1 MPEYFYKA
9 IAADGK
15 LLEGSLTRDTE
26 RMVARELTIGG
37 LTPVYV
43 GVQRQKGG
51 GSLSFDFAGLL
62 RRRPG
67 AADRLYFTQELA
79 TLLEAGLPLDR
90 ALSIAAE
97 LSERPA
103 FRTVIQEIL
112 RELKGGKSLTDALAT
127 HPEIFSE
134 LYRNMVRAG
143 EASGSL
149 SQVMLRLSESEQA
162 SGELRGFLISSMIY
176 PALLALVGMGSVA
189 LMLGYV
195 IPKFSEVFKESG
207 LPIPAP
213 TQMLLTLSELTQQ
226 YGLWFLGVVIAA
238 VVAFRFWVATPAGR
252 LRWDTMKLHM
262 PAIGAIVSRAETAR
276 FARSMSTL
284 VANGVPLVQSL
295 RIGKSMLGNKV
306 MSNAVDEVAQGVKRG
321 EGLAG
326 PLRRTGAFPSLAS
339 HLLQVGEETGRLDT
353 MFTRMAD
360 IYDAETRT
368 TVRRATALFE
378 PLVILT
384 MGLMVGTMVLSMMLA
399 IVSMNDVPFTK

>member
-9 IAADGK
+9 IAPDGK

-26 RMVARELTIGG
+26 RMVAKELTIGG

-51 GSLSFDFAGLL
+51 GSLSFDLAALL

-112 RELKGGKSLTDALAT
+112 RELKGGKSLTDALGT

-176 PALLALVGMGSVA
+176 PSLLALVGLGSVT

-213 TQMLLTLSELTQQ
+213 TQMLLTISELTQQ
-226 YGLWFLGVVIAA
+226 YGLWALGAVIAA
-238 VVAFRFWVATPAGR
+238 FIGFRYWVSTREGR
-252 LRWDTMKLHM
+252 LRWDTFKLTA
-262 PAIGAIVSRAETAR
+262 PAIGGIISRAETAR

-284 VANGVPLVQSL
+284 VGNGVPLVQSL
-295 RIGKSMLGNKV
+295 RIGKSMLGNTV
-306 MSNAVDEVAQGVKRG
+306 MANAVDEVAQGVKRG

-326 PLRRTGAFPSLAS
+326 PLRRTGAFPSLAA
-339 HLLQVGEETGRLDT
+339 HLLQVGEETGRLDS

-378 PLVILT
+378 PIVILT
-384 MGLMVGTMVLSMMLA
+384 MGSIVGTMVLSMMLA

>member
-1 MPEYFYKA
+1 MPEFFYKA
-9 IAADGK
+9 ISGDGK
-15 LLEGSLTRDTE
+15 LLEGSLVRDTE

-51 GSLSFDFAGLL
+51 GSLSFDPAALL
-62 RRRPG
+62 RRKPG

-112 RELKGGKSLTDALAT
+112 RELKGGKSLTDALGT
-127 HPEIFSE
+127 HPEVFSE

-149 SQVMLRLSESEQA
+149 SQVMLRLEESEAA
-162 SGELRGFLISSMIY
+162 STELRGFLISSMIY
-176 PALLALVGMGSVA
+176 PSLLALVGIGSVS

-207 LPIPAP
+207 LPIPVP
-213 TQMLLTLSELTQQ
+213 TQILLTISEYTQS
-226 YGLWFLGVVIAA
+226 YGLWVLGAVIAA
-238 VVAFRFWVATPAGR
+238 IVAFRFWVSTPDGR
-252 LRWDTMKLHM
+252 MRWDAFKLRA
-262 PAIGAIVSRAETAR
+262 PAIGPIVVRAETAR
-276 FARSMSTL
+276 FARSMATL

-306 MSNAVDEVAQGVKRG
+306 MADAVDTIAQGVKRG
-321 EGLAG
+321 EGLAA
-326 PLRRTGAFPSLAS
+326 PLRRSGAFPSLAA
-339 HLLQVGEETGRLDT
+339 HLLQVGEETGRLDS

-378 PLVILT
+378 PVVILT
-384 MGLMVGTMVLSMMLA
+384 MGLLVGSMVLSMMLA

>member
-9 IAADGK
+9 IAANGK
-15 LLEGSLTRDTE
+15 VLEGSLSKDSE
-26 RMVARELTIGG
+26 RAVARELSIGG

-43 GVQRQKGG
+43 GTERQKSGVTLNFN
-51 GSLSFDFAGLL
+51 LS
-62 RRRPG
+62 RRPG

-112 RELKGGKSLTDALAT
+112 RELKGGKSLTDSLAT

-149 SQVMLRLSESEQA
+149 GTVMLRLAESEQA
-162 SGELRGFLISSMIY
+162 STDLRGFLVSAMIY
-176 PALLALVGMGSVA
+176 PALLTLVGIASIA

-195 IPKFSEVFKESG
+195 IPKFAEVFNESG
-207 LPIPAP
+207 MAIPAP
-213 TQMLLTLSELTQQ
+213 TQILLTLSELTRT
-226 YGLWFLGVVIAA
+226 YGPWLALALGVAIVG
-238 VVAFRFWVATPAGR
+238 FRLWVATPAGR
-252 LRWDTMKLHM
+252 LRWDAFKLNA
-262 PAIGAIVSRAETAR
+262 PAIGAIVRRAETAR
-276 FARSMSTL
+276 FARSMATL

-295 RIGKSMLGNKV
+295 RIGRTMLNNQV
-306 MSNAVDEVAQGVKRG
+306 MANAIDDVAQGVKRG
-321 EGLAG
+321 EGLAA
-326 PLRRTGAFPSLAS
+326 PLRRSGAFPSLAS
-339 HLLQVGEETGRLDT
+339 HLLQVGEETGRLDS

-378 PLVILT
+378 PIVILT
-384 MGLMVGTMVLSMMLA
+384 MGLMVGSMVLSMMLA
-399 IVSMNDVPFTK
+399 ITSMNDVPFTK

>member
-9 IAADGK
+9 IASDGK

-51 GSLSFDFAGLL
+51 GSLSFDLAALL

-90 ALSIAAE
+90 ALSITAE

-103 FRTVIQEIL
+103 FRAVIQEIL
-112 RELKGGKSLTDALAT
+112 RELKGGKSLTDALAI

-176 PALLALVGMGSVA
+176 PALLALVGMGSVT

-207 LPIPAP
+207 LAIPAP
-213 TQMLLTLSELTQQ
+213 TQMLLTVSEFTQA
-226 YGLWFLGVVIAA
+226 YGLWVLGVVIGSFI
-238 VVAFRFWVATPAGR
+238 AFRYWVSTTDGR
-252 LRWDTMKLHM
+252 LRWDTFKLHA

-276 FARSMSTL
+276 FARSMARSGSQYYFIEY
-284 VANGVPLVQSL
+284 N
-295 RIGKSMLGNKV
+295 
-306 MSNAVDEVAQGVKRG
+306 
-321 EGLAG
+321 
-326 PLRRTGAFPSLAS
+326 F
-339 HLLQVGEETGRLDT
+339 
-353 MFTRMAD
+353 
-360 IYDAETRT
+360 
-368 TVRRATALFE
+368 
-378 PLVILT
+378 
-384 MGLMVGTMVLSMMLA
+384 
-399 IVSMNDVPFTK
+399 

>member
-1 MPEYFYKA
+1 MPEYYYKA
-9 IAADGK
+9 IAANGK
-15 LLEGSLTRDTE
+15 VQEGSLSRDTE
-26 RMVARELTIGG
+26 RAVARELSIGG

-43 GVQRQKGG
+43 GTTPQKSGVNLG
-51 GSLSFDFAGLL
+51 FTL

-112 RELKGGKSLTDALAT
+112 RELKGGKSLTDSLGT

-149 SQVMLRLSESEQA
+149 GTVMLRLAESEQA
-162 SGELRGFLISSMIY
+162 STDLRGFLISSMIY
-176 PALLALVGMGSVA
+176 PALLALVGLASIT

-195 IPKFSEVFKESG
+195 IPKFAEVFNESG
-207 LPIPAP
+207 MAIPAP
-213 TQMLLTLSELTQQ
+213 TQMLLTLSALTRE
-226 YGLWFLGVVIAA
+226 YGPWAA
-238 VVAFRFWVATPAGR
+238 LALAAAIVGFRFWVATPEGR
-252 LRWDTMKLHM
+252 LRWDAIKLNA
-262 PAIGAIVSRAETAR
+262 PAIGPIVSRAETAR
-276 FARSMSTL
+276 FARSMATL

-295 RIGKSMLGNKV
+295 RIGRTMLNNQV
-306 MSNAVDEVAQGVKRG
+306 MANAVDDVAQGVKRG
-321 EGLAG
+321 EGLAA
-326 PLRRTGAFPSLAS
+326 PLRRSGAFPSLAS
-339 HLLQVGEETGRLDT
+339 HLLQVGEETGRLDS

-378 PLVILT
+378 PIVILT
-384 MGLMVGTMVLSMMLA
+384 MGLLVGSMVLSMMLA

>member
-9 IAADGK
+9 IAPDGK

-26 RMVARELTIGG
+26 RMVARELAIGG

-51 GSLSFDFAGLL
+51 GSLSFDLAALL

-127 HPEIFSE
+127 HPEIFDE

-176 PALLALVGMGSVA
+176 PSLLALVGLGSVT

-213 TQMLLTLSELTQQ
+213 TQILLTISELTQQ
-226 YGLWFLGVVIAA
+226 YGLWALGAVIAA
-238 VVAFRFWVATPAGR
+238 FIGFRYWVSTREGR
-252 LRWDTMKLHM
+252 LRWDTFKLTA
-262 PAIGAIVSRAETAR
+262 PAIGGIISRAETAR

-284 VANGVPLVQSL
+284 VGNGVPLVQSL
-295 RIGKSMLGNKV
+295 RIGKSMLGNTV
-306 MSNAVDEVAQGVKRG
+306 MANAVDEVAQGVKRG

-326 PLRRTGAFPSLAS
+326 PLRRTGAFPSLAA
-339 HLLQVGEETGRLDT
+339 HLLQVGEETGRLDS

-378 PLVILT
+378 PIVILT
-384 MGLMVGTMVLSMMLA
+384 MGTIVGTMVLSMMLA

>member
-1 MPEYFYKA
+1 M
-9 IAADGK
+9 
-15 LLEGSLTRDTE
+15 
-26 RMVARELTIGG
+26 
-37 LTPVYV
+37 
-43 GVQRQKGG
+43 
-51 GSLSFDFAGLL
+51 L

-67 AADRLYFTQELA
+67 SADRLYFTQELA

-112 RELKGGKSLTDALAT
+112 RELKGGKSLTDALAI

-176 PALLALVGMGSVA
+176 PALLALVGMGSVT

-213 TQMLLTLSELTQQ
+213 TQILLTVSELTQQ
-226 YGLWFLGVVIAA
+226 YGLWVLGAVIAA
-238 VVAFRFWVATPAGR
+238 FIGFRYWVSTPEGR
-252 LRWDTMKLHM
+252 LRWDTWKLHA

-295 RIGKSMLGNKV
+295 RIGRSMLNNKV
-306 MSNAVDEVAQGVKRG
+306 MVNAIDEVAQGVKRG

-339 HLLQVGEETGRLDT
+339 HLLQVGEETGRLDS

-384 MGLMVGTMVLSMMLA
+384 MGLLVGTMVLSMMLA